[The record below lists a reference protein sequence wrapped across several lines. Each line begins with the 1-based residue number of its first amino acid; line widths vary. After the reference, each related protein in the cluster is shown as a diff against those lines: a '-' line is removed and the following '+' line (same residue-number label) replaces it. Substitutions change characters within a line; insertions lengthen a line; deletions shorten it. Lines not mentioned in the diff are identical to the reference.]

1 MNETSK
7 ASIRRRRDQS
17 FVTRFFV
24 GNGIDIGAGEDSLA
38 QQLTR
43 FTKIKS
49 VRSWDVYDGDAQY
62 LEGVL
67 DDQFDFVYS
76 SHCLEDLENP
86 LEALKN
92 WLRVT
97 KPGGFLIVSVPDED
111 MYEHGIWPSIHNAD
125 HSWSFTISKSNPRMP
140 KSIQVIDLIRQLSNV
155 ADCERIHLV
164 SDHYEPTTQL
174 IDQTLGIAE
183 CAIEIVLR
191 KKLHGFRQ
199 LMDLAIAC
207 EQAGKFAEAM
217 NYCQGAINLEP
228 TQFEAINF
236 ATNLLSR
243 SISAESAL
251 DAWDQYLQLKPTSY
265 ESQYFRALHL
275 LSMGRYDE
283 GFQARDPLVPDA
295 RRTPIT
301 PPVNYPRW
309 EGQSLQ
315 GKRIAIWTEFGLGD
329 EIMFAR
335 FASQFKDLGASL
347 VALVCQKPLVA
358 LMAGLA
364 DVDLVVSSSQAENNK
379 HIKDLDYW
387 VFPHSI
393 PAYYSLN
400 KFGVPQ
406 KLPYIEV
413 SAATKKKAALKLTA
427 EKVNRLKVGLAYQ
440 GNPTH
445 ENDRLRSVFDLR
457 SLAPIF
463 KIQGIDWVILQNDNL
478 EKINSDLKVF
488 DDLEQASIT
497 IVGDK
502 LGDLLDTAAICTQLD
517 LVVSVDTAVA
527 HLAGALNIPVFL
539 LLPTFCDWRWGI
551 DQTISSWYPKT
562 EIFRQHIT
570 GLWNVPVERVATRLS
585 EELAKLMPKQHK

>member
-43 FTKIKS
+43 FPKIKS
-49 VRSWDVYDGDAQY
+49 VRSWDVKDGDAQY

-76 SHCLEDLENP
+76 SHCLEHLENP

-199 LMDLAIAC
+199 LMDLAITC
-207 EQAGKFAEAM
+207 EQAGKFAEAI
-217 NYCQGAINLEP
+217 NYCQDAINLEP
-228 TQFEAINF
+228 TQFEVINF
-236 ATNLLSR
+236 ATNMLSR

-251 DAWDQYLQLKPTSY
+251 DVWDQYLQLKPSSY

-347 VALVCQKPLVA
+347 VALVCQTPLVA
-358 LMAGLA
+358 LMAGLT

-379 HIKDLDYW
+379 RIKDLDYW

-400 KFGVPQ
+400 KFGIPQ

-413 SAATKKKAALKLTA
+413 STETIENAALKLPTK
-427 EKVNRLKVGLAYQ
+427 KVNRLKVGLAYQ

-445 ENDRLRSVFDLR
+445 ENDGLRSIFDLM

-478 EKINSDLKVF
+478 EKITSDLKVI
-488 DDLEQASIT
+488 DDLKQTSLT

-502 LGDLLDTAAICTQLD
+502 LGDMLDTAAICTQLD

-570 GLWNVPVERVATRLS
+570 GVWNVPVERVATRLRRVG
-585 EELAKLMPKQHK
+585 